1 MNWEFDILD
10 YIQNIRTDELDFII
24 PLITKLANGGIIWI
38 VLCIALLIFPKTRR
52 AGVLVAIALVTESI
66 VCNLLIKPIVARTR
80 PYDINTSVKLLIGRQ
95 IDYSFPSGHTSASFA
110 VAFALLAAK
119 QKKLFVMTLIL
130 SVLIAFTRLYL
141 YVHFPTD
148 IFAGMIIGIV
158 FGILSAPIYEFI
170 TKKYN
175 SKKGLQK

>member
-24 PLITKLANGGIIWI
+24 PFITKLANGGIIWV
-38 VLCIALLIFPKTRR
+38 VLCIALLISPKTRK
-52 AGVLVAIALVTESI
+52 AGILVA
-66 VCNLLIKPIVARTR
+66 
-80 PYDINTSVKLLIGRQ
+80 YDINTSVKLLIGRQ

-119 QKKLFVMTLIL
+119 YKKLFIMTFIL

-141 YVHFPTD
+141 YVHYPTD
-148 IFAGMIIGIV
+148 ILAGMIIGIV
-158 FGILSAPIYEFI
+158 FGLLSAPIYDFL

-175 SKKGLQK
+175 TKKGLQK